1 MKNNY
6 INLIKGALGA
16 LVFAGVVSTDAS
28 AQCELLNETFSSS
41 LGTFTA
47 ANGSSGNWGFTSS
60 CASSSAGGH
69 TAPGSALFSGSGC
82 QFGNGG
88 NTVSGNL
95 TSQSVYIP
103 ASGGTLSF
111 NYRIVNECGS
121 SGSTCYYDR
130 LTFQLSSNGG
140 GSWTTI
146 ADSYTN
152 YGNGQMVNGGWNS
165 FTYNLSSYANQNILI
180 RFNFNSLDGIGN
192 AYDGIYVDDVKIIAL
207 CPYDNDAGIAGII
220 NPGIPT
226 CDLDSVDVTVQ
237 LQNLGLDTLTNCTIK
252 WQVNSGTVNSFA
264 YTGSVDPIGGL
275 DTVILTNTSFSNFD
289 DLVVWTEM
297 PNGVQDSIPS
307 NDTLAITLAT
317 GLSGTYTIPGD
328 YASFNAAVDDLHS
341 FGVCGDVVF
350 NVASGTYTEQLSIND
365 ILGVS
370 ENATITFQGANANW
384 NSSVL
389 TSSTSPTIAFNGGDW
404 ITFKNLKLVNTSGNV
419 VSLPGQS
426 DHVTIDSCW
435 MKGVS
440 GTSTN
445 TQALVLMDG
454 TPNDFSL
461 TNNKMEKGASWF
473 YSTSG
478 STTLK
483 KQNLTVNNNLI
494 KDQSYYGG
502 YLYYFDGIEFNYNTI
517 KNDSAFQYG
526 YGYYAMG
533 YWYYCDNFNVTHN
546 FIGAT
551 TGSGWYYAMYMYSC
565 VGSSNPKS
573 QISNNC
579 ITTGNETSSAAYYAL
594 YMSASGLCD
603 IYNNTFNRSGL
614 NNSYGIYIY
623 SGGAINLKNNSIYS
637 KGGGVAAYIYGGF
650 TIDHADYNNY
660 YTANGPLLYYGTAQY
675 NSLEDYQN
683 ATGQGMHSVVTDP
696 NFEDL
701 MTCATCNDTL
711 SNAGTPLVYDDINGV
726 VRSAVTPDIGAT
738 EYINANSFTLGA
750 DDTICGNQVLV
761 EAGAAQSV
769 VWGVSENGGAT
780 QTFSTPSVTLTASG
794 SAPSNFNVA
803 VVISTEY
810 CGNASDDVVLRLIP
824 GADLDTADHICA
836 DESITL
842 TPGGGSTATHA
853 WSTGATTATIDVSE
867 AGSYSVTQMEEG
879 CESEAT
885 IVVSQST
892 AVEIADIEGCEA
904 DAPISIDATIP
915 DGSSYAWSGGSAMTS
930 AVNQFTAS
938 GAYNV
943 TATDLHG
950 CVSSSDFNLLVLG
963 EPVAAIDYAG
973 TGGTAFLFNS
983 QTSQQISPNTTYLW
997 TFNSIDTSTALNPAY
1012 VFPWNGTPTT
1022 YPVSLEID
1030 NGCGTDLATMNI
1042 TVDPIGVNEVENTVF
1057 SIYPNPTQDNVF
1069 ITAGAQWSTL
1079 DVTVLDNAGRIV
1091 LAESFNG
1098 QQNIELNTKQ
1108 LASGTYLVKM
1118 ISDSNSEVH
1127 TLIVQ

>member
-1 MKNNY
+1 MKNLY
-6 INLIKGALGA
+6 YSLSLVVLVALSFNGFSQL
-16 LVFAGVVSTDAS
+16 LVTVGNGTASTGTY
-28 AQCELLNETFSSS
+28 NTGPTPY
-41 LGTFTA
+41 GTFYHDDRTQLLYTA
-47 ANGSSGNWGFTSS
+47 TEII
-60 CASSSAGGH
+60 SAGGFGGSIVNLAFNVQAVGGQSMAGFNVAIGTT
-69 TAPGSALFSGSGC
+69 TATSLTGFVGGLTTVYTNSNQNTTTGWNTYTFNSPFAWNGSDNIVVSVCFDNTSYTSDHSVYYTSTS
-82 QFGNGG
+82 G
-88 NTVSGNL
+88 NTVYSQYADSWAGAGCTMTTGNTYNGNL
-95 TSQSVYIP
+95 
-103 ASGGTLSF
+103 
-111 NYRIVNECGS
+111 R
-121 SGSTCYYDR
+121 
-130 LTFQLSSNGG
+130 
-140 GSWTTI
+140 
-146 ADSYTN
+146 
-152 YGNGQMVNGGWNS
+152 
-165 FTYNLSSYANQNILI
+165 ANIKFGFLPPV
-180 RFNFNSLDGIGN
+180 
-192 AYDGIYVDDVKIIAL
+192 A
-207 CPYDNDAGIAGII
+207 NDAGIAAILS
-220 NPGIPT
+220 PSVPT
-226 CDLDSVDVTVQ
+226 CDLDSIDIEVVLNNFGSDT
-237 LQNLGLDTLTNCTIK
+237 LQNCSVKYQIG
-252 WQVNSGTVNSFA
+252 SGSIISMYYN
-264 YTGSVDPIGGL
+264 GSVAPLGGTDTITIGNESFSNLDQLHVWTELPNGVPDSL
-275 DTVILTNTSFSNFD
+275 PANNNDTVI
-289 DLVVWTEM
+289 
-297 PNGVQDSIPS
+297 I
-307 NDTLAITLAT
+307 AT
-317 GLSGTYTIPGD
+317 GLSGTYSIPGD

-350 NVASGTYTEQLSIND
+350 NVASGTYTEQVVIDD
-365 ILGVS
+365 IIGVS
-370 ENATITFQGANANW
+370 EDATVTFKGTGATW
-384 NSSVL
+384 NTSIL
-389 TSSTSPTIAFNGGDW
+389 TSSSSPTLSFDGGDW

-419 VSLPGQS
+419 VQIPGQS
-426 DHVTIDSCW
+426 DNVTIDSCW

-440 GTSTN
+440 GTSIN
-445 TQALVLMDG
+445 SQALVYMIG

-461 TNNKMEKGASWF
+461 TNNKMEKGAAWF

-478 STTLK
+478 STTTK
-483 KQNLTVNNNLI
+483 KNNLTVNNNLI

-502 YLYYFDGIEFNYNTI
+502 YMYYFNGIEFNYNTI

-551 TGSGWYYAMYMYSC
+551 AGSGWYYAMYMYSC

-594 YMSASGLCD
+594 YMSQSGLVD

-650 TIDHADYNNY
+650 TIDQADYNNF
-660 YTANGPLLYYGTAQY
+660 YTPSGPILYYGTTQY
-675 NSLEDYQN
+675 NTLEDYQN
-683 ATGQGMHSVVTDP
+683 ATGQGMHSVMTDP

-794 SAPSNFNVA
+794 NGPSNFNVA

-810 CGNASDDVVLRLIP
+810 CGNASDAVVLRLVP
-824 GADLDTADHICA
+824 GADLDTAQHICA

-892 AVEIADIEGCEA
+892 AVEIADVEGCEA

-930 AVNQFTAS
+930 AVNQFTTS

-950 CVSSSDFNLLVLG
+950 CVSSSDFNLMVLG